1 MSDNIK
7 KHQDNNIKSDKSTD
21 KKEEKNYFSSLAD
34 KYSKASHILYI
45 ALAVCFVI
53 TLLFNS
59 KLLTYNNFNYLIRD
73 LNTAAEV
80 ASENYN
86 SIPYTNNE
94 QRITKKFRGGIIT
107 ACTTDMAIYT
117 ATGKKT
123 LHLNESFVSPQI
135 AASQKYSII
144 YDLGGNKFSVY
155 SSFAR
160 VHTEKM
166 PFPISFATV
175 GDNGWFAIVSKDNA
189 HTSVVYLYDD
199 DFNLKSTYSYASK
212 YVFSVSI
219 NTRGNRIGIVTTEA
233 DASGEEFYTV
243 IELYEP
249 KKKEVKAT
257 ALIGGGLPCGSCFT
271 DDDAL
276 QILCTDGLYVINEN
290 NGTLKN
296 KFEFDSKNIYKSSLT
311 EDGCAVVLS
320 NNQGTVK
327 NTVLAF
333 DKSGNVIY
341 NNDVNNGI
349 FDIEFFED
357 NIFIN
362 QSDSITK
369 INIKNGKIST
379 ASVFEKGLDIIVY
392 NSNNVLLCC
401 QTKAKYI
408 KL

>member
-7 KHQDNNIKSDKSTD
+7 KHNDTDIKSDKVAD
-21 KKEEKNYFSSLAD
+21 EKNYFSSLAN

-59 KLLTYNNFNYLIRD
+59 RLLTYNNFSYLIRD

-86 SIPYTNNE
+86 SIPYANNE

-107 ACTTDMAIYT
+107 ASTSDMAIYT

-135 AASQKYSII
+135 VASQKYSII

-155 SSFAR
+155 NSFTR

-166 PFPISFATV
+166 QFPISFATV
-175 GDNGWFAIVSKDNA
+175 GDNGWFAIVSKDNT

-199 DFNLKSTYSYASK
+199 DFNLKCTYSYASK
-212 YVFSVSI
+212 YVFSASI
-219 NTRGNRIGIVTTEA
+219 NDRGNRIAIVTTEA
-233 DASGEEFYTV
+233 DVSGEKFHTRVE
-243 IELYEP
+243 IYEP
-249 KKKEVKAT
+249 KKTEPRAT
-257 ALIGGGLPCGSCFT
+257 SRISAGLPCGSCFT
-271 DDDAL
+271 DDGAL
-276 QILCTDGLYVINEN
+276 QLLCTDGLYIINEN

-296 KFEFDSKNIYKSSLT
+296 KFNFNSQKVRKSSLT
-311 EDGCAVVLS
+311 KDGCAVVIS
-320 NNQGTVK
+320 NNKGTIE
-327 NTVLAF
+327 NTVIVF
-333 DKSGNVIY
+333 NKSGNSIY
-341 NNDVNNGI
+341 NNEISNGI
-349 FDIEFFED
+349 FDIELFED
-357 NIFIN
+357 NVFIN
-362 QSDSITK
+362 QSDSISK
-369 INIKNGKIST
+369 INIKNGKTST
-379 ASVFEKGLDIIVY
+379 VSVFEKGFDIIVY
-392 NSNNVLLCC
+392 DSNNVLLCC